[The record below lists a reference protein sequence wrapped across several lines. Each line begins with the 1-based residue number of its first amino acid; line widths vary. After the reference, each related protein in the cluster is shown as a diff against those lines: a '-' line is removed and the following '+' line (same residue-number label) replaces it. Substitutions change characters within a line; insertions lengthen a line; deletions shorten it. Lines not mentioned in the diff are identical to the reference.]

1 MGGNMNLGNLADLS
15 IPRAATRRIFLGSIC
30 ALFGLSATS
39 MGEDG
44 QGVAEQPGDSK
55 VPLEVMRR
63 LARATRLSE
72 VVDGEAKPPAP
83 PRPEPLLRYSDP
95 PRGIQD
101 ATLWA
106 WGDRGRPIALM
117 KVERWSNRR
126 PEVRWNFGIVSM
138 STGRV
143 EVKYSD
149 GLVWA
154 SRKIGWESHPFPDA
168 PPPADSEAKRLA
180 QMKELARRFS
190 VTIHSVHNDNP
201 LQLRLMPKPIERY
214 ADPTSKILDGALFAL
229 AFGTNPTVLL
239 AIEAE
244 GIDAA
249 GASWRYALARNG
261 SGEMSAL
268 LDGKEVW
275 NQPYALAPGDSDVYT
290 NHTMP
295 EGADAR

>member
-1 MGGNMNLGNLADLS
+1 MNVGNLADLS
-15 IPRAATRRIFLGSIC
+15 IPGTATRRAFVGSVC
-30 ALFGLSATS
+30 AVFGLSATS
-39 MGEDG
+39 AGEDG
-44 QGVAEQPGDSK
+44 QDGADQQKESK
-55 VPLEVMRR
+55 ERLVVMRR

-72 VVDGEAKPPAP
+72 VIDGEVKPSAP
-83 PRPEPLLRYSDP
+83 PRAEPLFRYSDP

-106 WGDRGRPIALM
+106 WGDRGRPIATM

-126 PEVRWNFGIVSM
+126 PEVRWNVGIVSL

-149 GLVWA
+149 GRVWA
-154 SRKIGWESHPFPDA
+154 SRKPGWVSHPFPDA
-168 PPPADSEAKRLA
+168 PPPADSDAQRLA
-180 QMKELARRFS
+180 QMKELARRFTVS
-190 VTIHSVHNDNP
+190 VHSVHNDNP
-201 LQLRLMPKPIERY
+201 LQLRLLPKPIDRY

-239 AIEAE
+239 AIEVDGTAV
-244 GIDAA
+244 A

-275 NQPYALAPGDSDVYT
+275 SQPYALAPGDSDVYT

-295 EGADAR
+295 EDADAR